1 MTTLAVSK
9 SALKA
14 KMLEYF
20 RQVEERGDELVVT
33 SHGHPVAKVIP
44 FVEGASVEEVFGD
57 VRGKLVYRGE
67 IMEPEEEE
75 WEALK

>member
-33 SHGHPVAKVIP
+33 SHGRPVAKVIP
-44 FVEGASVEEVFGD
+44 FVESASVEEVFED
-57 VRGKLVYRGE
+57 VRGKIVYHAD

-75 WEALK
+75 WEALR